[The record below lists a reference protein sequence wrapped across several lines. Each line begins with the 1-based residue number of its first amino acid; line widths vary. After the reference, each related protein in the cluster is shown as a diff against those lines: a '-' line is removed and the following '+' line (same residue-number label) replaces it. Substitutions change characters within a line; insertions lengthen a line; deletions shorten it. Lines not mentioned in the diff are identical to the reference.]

1 MSDFASFWNVDEM
14 IADWQEGAGMLST
27 DHDLETVILISLFT
41 DRLARSDDDYGDS
54 DRRGWWGDTGE
65 DQQLGSRLWLLRRE
79 KLTTNVAIKAETYAL
94 EALKWLKDDGVVSD
108 VIPVAK
114 IVMPNRLNLI
124 IRYLSPGKDWQ
135 ESRFYW
141 IWEKL

>member
-1 MSDFASFWNVDEM
+1 
-14 IADWQEGAGMLST
+14 
-27 DHDLETVILISLFT
+27 
-41 DRLARSDDDYGDS
+41 
-54 DRRGWWGDTGE
+54 GE

-94 EALKWLKDDGVVSD
+94 EALKWLKDDGVVND
-108 VIPVAK
+108 VVPVAQ
-114 IVMPNRLNLI
+114 IVMPNRLNLT
-124 IRYLSPGKDWQ
+124 IRYLSPGQNWQ